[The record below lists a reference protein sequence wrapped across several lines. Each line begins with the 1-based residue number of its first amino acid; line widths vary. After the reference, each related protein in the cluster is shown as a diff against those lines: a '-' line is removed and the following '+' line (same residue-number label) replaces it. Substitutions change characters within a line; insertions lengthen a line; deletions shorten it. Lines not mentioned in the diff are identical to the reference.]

1 MALTTTQSYEP
12 RMHLREGAIYSDN
25 SNNIIRLLSIHADY
39 CVYVYVALGNQRSE
53 MPGSVT
59 GLTRRNLFEASF
71 IFVAEC
77 VEEWNRGQCR
87 STDRRGQPHIPS
99 SLWLNRFRVGV
110 RASKNEGMML
120 ATVSDEG

>member
-1 MALTTTQSYEP
+1 MALTSNQSYEP

-25 SNNIIRLLSIHADY
+25 SNNIIRLLSLHADY

-53 MPGSVT
+53 MHGSVT

-77 VEEWNRGQCR
+77 VEEWNASQPR
-87 STDRRGQPHIPS
+87 SSDWRAQALHIPS
-99 SLWLNRFRVGV
+99 SLGSISRWCPSLKK
-110 RASKNEGMML
+110 SKP
-120 ATVSDEG
+120 